1 MMQCW
6 NSLQKYGKGQK
17 MSDALIQFMRKKTML
32 SNAEI
37 EELVKYMN
45 VQTFQEGTILLR
57 QGEISTKCYF
67 VLAGCIRQYS
77 CMEDGREITYNFF
90 TEEQAAVMINSYM
103 QRKPSEYFLSC
114 VETSTLLVGE
124 LDSEE
129 DMYNKFPKLKEITRT
144 ILESNLGEA
153 QDEHAQFISSTP
165 EERYRMIL
173 KKRPGLINRVP
184 QHQLASYLGITPES
198 LSRIKRRLL

>member
-1 MMQCW
+1 
-6 NSLQKYGKGQK
+6 
-17 MSDALIQFMRKKTML
+17 MSDALVQFMAKKTML

-37 EELVKYMN
+37 EEIVKLMN
-45 VQTFQEGTILLR
+45 VQTIKKGTILLR

-77 CMEDGREITYNFF
+77 CMEDGREITCNFF
-90 TEEQAAVMINSYM
+90 TEEQAVVMINSYK
-103 QRKPSEYFLSC
+103 QKKPSEYFLSC
-114 VETSTLLVGE
+114 VETSTLLVGG

-129 DMYNKFPKLKEITRT
+129 GMYSKFPKLKEITRI

-153 QDEHAQFISSTP
+153 QDEHVRFISSSP
-165 EERYRMIL
+165 EERYGMIL
-173 KKRPGLINRVP
+173 KNRPGLINRVP

-198 LSRIKRRLL
+198 LSRIKKRLL